1 MRSLTF
7 CVHLKVALQHSNYMP
22 SWYNSWPFRCD
33 CVLGTAKQDL
43 QPRHMQHRVPTATAA
58 SSFSFVS
65 VQYLPFSCPL
75 LSAPAHAIWP
85 DGRTRFWRRP
95 RFVWLSSVD
104 CWFSPELAGTSGNRC
119 RWLHSGSTSTTMA
132 RTGPTV
138 LPVSVWIWA
147 PEQQSV
153 LSLFSPGHRLHRV
166 VCFLRSDDCP
176 WQQFDSILTV
186 MPGLPV
192 ASRPHCCTAW
202 QISNCMCTCGPEDR
216 LSIRGDALLICWF
229 RGNNACSNLA
239 QKKFL

>member
-147 PEQQSV
+147 PEQQCP
-153 LSLFSPGHRLHRV
+153 LFVFPWAPSSPRCLLPAVWR
-166 VCFLRSDDCP
+166 
-176 WQQFDSILTV
+176 
-186 MPGLPV
+186 LPV
-192 ASRPHCCTAW
+192 AAIWLDFDRHAW
-202 QISNCMCTCGPEDR
+202 APGRQQA
-216 LSIRGDALLICWF
+216 ALLH
-229 RGNNACSNLA
+229 SLA
-239 QKKFL
+239 DQ